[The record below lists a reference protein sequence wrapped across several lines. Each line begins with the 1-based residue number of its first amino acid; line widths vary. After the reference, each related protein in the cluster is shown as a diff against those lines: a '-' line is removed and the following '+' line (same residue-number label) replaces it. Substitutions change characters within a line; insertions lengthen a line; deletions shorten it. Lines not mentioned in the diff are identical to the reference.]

1 MKYDM
6 VKRNKKKELRN
17 MSKYVEMDTA
27 SLRRKIQEY
36 KELIW
41 RVGPGSERTI
51 EAVQEIQAMEKE
63 LKARNAEFEATDWK
77 TFTQEIKE
85 NYDFTY

>member
-1 MKYDM
+1 
-6 VKRNKKKELRN
+6 
-17 MSKYVEMDTA
+17 MSKYKELETGYLMD
-27 SLRRKIQEY
+27 KIKEC

-51 EAVQEIQAMEKE
+51 EAVQEIQGMEKE
-63 LKARNAEFEATDWK
+63 LKARNAEFETTDWK
-77 TFTQEIKE
+77 AFTREIKE

>member
-1 MKYDM
+1 
-6 VKRNKKKELRN
+6 
-17 MSKYVEMDTA
+17 MSKYRELETRD
-27 SLRRKIQEY
+27 LIDKIKEY

-51 EAVQEIQAMEKE
+51 EAVQEIQGMEKE
-63 LKARNAEFEATDWK
+63 LKARNIEFEATDWK
-77 TFTQEIKE
+77 AFTREIKE

>member
-1 MKYDM
+1 
-6 VKRNKKKELRN
+6 
-17 MSKYVEMDTA
+17 MSKYKELETGYLMD
-27 SLRRKIQEY
+27 KIKEY

-51 EAVQEIQAMEKE
+51 EAVQEIQGMEQE
-63 LKARNAEFEATDWK
+63 LKARNAEFETTDWK
-77 TFTQEIKE
+77 AFTREIKE

>member
-1 MKYDM
+1 
-6 VKRNKKKELRN
+6 
-17 MSKYVEMDTA
+17 MSKYKELETGYLMD
-27 SLRRKIQEY
+27 KIKEY

-51 EAVQEIQAMEKE
+51 EAVQEIQGMEKE

-77 TFTQEIKE
+77 AFTREIKE

>member
-1 MKYDM
+1 
-6 VKRNKKKELRN
+6 
-17 MSKYVEMDTA
+17 MSKYRDLETRYLID
-27 SLRRKIQEY
+27 KIKEY

-41 RVGPGSERTI
+41 KVGPGSERTI
-51 EAVQEIQAMEKE
+51 EAVQEIQGMEKE

-77 TFTQEIKE
+77 AFTREIKE

>member
-1 MKYDM
+1 
-6 VKRNKKKELRN
+6 
-17 MSKYVEMDTA
+17 MSKYKELETGYLMD
-27 SLRRKIQEY
+27 KIKEY
-36 KELIW
+36 KNLIW

-51 EAVQEIQAMEKE
+51 QAVQEIQGMEKE

-77 TFTQEIKE
+77 AFTREIKE

>member
-1 MKYDM
+1 
-6 VKRNKKKELRN
+6 
-17 MSKYVEMDTA
+17 MSKYKELETGYLMD
-27 SLRRKIQEY
+27 KIKEY
-36 KELIW
+36 KNLIW

-51 EAVQEIQAMEKE
+51 EAVQEIQGMEKE

-77 TFTQEIKE
+77 AFTREIKE

>member
-1 MKYDM
+1 
-6 VKRNKKKELRN
+6 
-17 MSKYVEMDTA
+17 MSKYKELETGYLMD
-27 SLRRKIQEY
+27 KIKEY

-51 EAVQEIQAMEKE
+51 EAVQEIQGMEKE
-63 LKARNAEFEATDWK
+63 LKARNAEFETTDWK
-77 TFTQEIKE
+77 AFTREIKE

>member
-51 EAVQEIQAMEKE
+51 EAVQEIQGMEKE
-63 LKARNAEFEATDWK
+63 LKARNAEFEPTDWK
-77 TFTQEIKE
+77 TFTREIKE

>member
-1 MKYDM
+1 
-6 VKRNKKKELRN
+6 
-17 MSKYVEMDTA
+17 MSKYRDLETRYLID
-27 SLRRKIQEY
+27 KIKEY

-41 RVGPGSERTI
+41 KVGPGSERTI
-51 EAVQEIQAMEKE
+51 EAVQEIQGIEKE

-77 TFTQEIKE
+77 AFTREIKE

>member
-1 MKYDM
+1 
-6 VKRNKKKELRN
+6 
-17 MSKYVEMDTA
+17 MSKYKELETGYLMD
-27 SLRRKIQEY
+27 KIKEY

-51 EAVQEIQAMEKE
+51 EAVQEIQGMEKE
-63 LKARNAEFEATDWK
+63 LKARDAEFEATDWK
-77 TFTQEIKE
+77 AFTREIKE

>member
-17 MSKYVEMDTA
+17 MSKYVEMDNA
-27 SLRRKIQEY
+27 SLRQKIQEY

-51 EAVQEIQAMEKE
+51 EAVQEIQGMEKE

-77 TFTQEIKE
+77 AFTREIKE

>member
-1 MKYDM
+1 A
-6 VKRNKKKELRN
+6 N
-17 MSKYVEMDTA
+17 MSKYKELETVYLMD
-27 SLRRKIQEY
+27 KIKEY

-51 EAVQEIQAMEKE
+51 EAVQEIQGMEKE

-77 TFTQEIKE
+77 AFTQEIRE
-85 NYDFTY
+85 NYDFIY

>member
-1 MKYDM
+1 
-6 VKRNKKKELRN
+6 
-17 MSKYVEMDTA
+17 MSKYKELETGYLMN
-27 SLRRKIQEY
+27 KIKEY
-36 KELIW
+36 KNLIW

-51 EAVQEIQAMEKE
+51 EAVQEIQGMEKE

-77 TFTQEIKE
+77 AFTREIKE

>member
-1 MKYDM
+1 
-6 VKRNKKKELRN
+6 
-17 MSKYVEMDTA
+17 MSKYKELETGYLMD
-27 SLRRKIQEY
+27 KIKEY

-51 EAVQEIQAMEKE
+51 EAVQEIQGMEKE

-77 TFTQEIKE
+77 AFTREIKE
-85 NYDFTY
+85 NYDFIY

>member
-6 VKRNKKKELRN
+6 VNRNKKKELRN
-17 MSKYVEMDTA
+17 MSKYVEMDNA
-27 SLRRKIQEY
+27 SLQRKIQEY

-51 EAVQEIQAMEKE
+51 EAVQEIQGMEKE

-77 TFTQEIKE
+77 VFTREIKE